1 MPYKIVK
8 VKNGYSVRN
17 SKSGKIYSKRTTRK
31 KAVKQMKLLYMIE
44 SGKSKMIGSNL

>member
-17 SKSGKIYSKRTTRK
+17 SKSGKVFSKRTTRK
-31 KAVKQMKLLYMIE
+31 KAVKQLRLLYLLD
-44 SGKSKMIGSNL
+44 SGKSKIV